1 MKNLTYPH
9 NLIDLAFLV
18 SDSKDDTM
26 GELKRHLSEI
36 QKDPKLAFGEL
47 KF

>member
-36 QKDPKLAFGEL
+36 QKILNWHLEKL